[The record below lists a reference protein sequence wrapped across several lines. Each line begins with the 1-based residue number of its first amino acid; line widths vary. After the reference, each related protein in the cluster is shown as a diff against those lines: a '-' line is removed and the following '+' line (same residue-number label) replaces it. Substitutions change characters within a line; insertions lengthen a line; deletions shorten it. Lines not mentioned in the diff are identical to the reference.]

1 MELCT
6 APHLAKMVILS
17 MFVIPFDLNM
27 LPILTA
33 FQLLFLGLLA
43 KRTLTHWDRLL
54 VNGIATL
61 SGHTPALKENI
72 KAQVELDQLS
82 LPDPDCSSVASS
94 IAKARSELR
103 EVHCRLAAGA
113 E

>member
-1 MELCT
+1 MT
-6 APHLAKMVILS
+6 YR
-17 MFVIPFDLNM
+17 DR
-27 LPILTA
+27 
-33 FQLLFLGLLA
+33 LLV
-43 KRTLTHWDRLL
+43 KRTVTHWDRLL

-61 SGHTPALKENI
+61 SGHTPALKEDI

-103 EVHCRLAAGA
+103 EAHCRLVAGV